1 MAQRTA
7 AWRQA
12 RLGKVTAS
20 RIGDVI
26 TRTKSGYG
34 AARATYAAQLVAERL
49 TGVPS
54 EGFVSAAMQW
64 GIETEAYARAR
75 YAFET
80 DLEVRQVGFLG
91 HPTMACCGASPD
103 GLVGED
109 GLVEFKCPT
118 TATHLQTLLGEPP
131 PLKHLA
137 QVQWQMAVT
146 GRAWCD
152 LVSYDPRVC
161 LELQLFVRRIHRDA
175 AVISALEAEVAGFLD
190 EIEGTLARLQAP
202 RTMARTMARAAE
214 LAA

>member
-1 MAQRTA
+1 MTPQRTP
-7 AWRQA
+7 AWRAA

-26 TRTKSGYG
+26 TRTKVGYG

-49 TGVPS
+49 TGVAS

-64 GIETEAYARAR
+64 GVETEAHARAR
-75 YAFET
+75 YAFEH
-80 DLEVRQVGFLG
+80 DLEVRQVGFLD
-91 HPTMACCGASPD
+91 HPTMAFCGASPD

-131 PLKHLA
+131 PVKHLA

-146 GRAWCD
+146 GRGWCD
-152 LVSYDPRVC
+152 LVSYDPRAPF
-161 LELQLFVRRIHRDA
+161 ELQLLTRRIHRDA
-175 AVISALEAEVAGFLD
+175 ALISGLEAEVVGFLG
-190 EIEGTLARLQAP
+190 EVEATLDRL
-202 RTMARTMARAAE
+202 RGVRAMGI
-214 LAA
+214 AA